1 VTRTDTASTIRP
13 ADRRIDEDP
22 MLRNLPIKKKGLI
35 IVSAPL
41 LLMVALLGTLY
52 SIGDALERAT
62 TMTLH
67 SQEVLGK
74 IEAAAGGLVAIHG
87 ENLQLS
93 LLGTS
98 ESAFELEDRRE
109 AVRIAARELQQM
121 TADNEHQSRIVT
133 RFVALA
139 DELLLDLT
147 TTYTVLRAA
156 PGERG
161 NDGPTRA
168 AADDRKLQQAIALT
182 DDLKNEERRLA
193 VERLEATNRLG
204 RSRRWA
210 LLVGGGLTV
219 LLACL
224 VGGWAMA
231 SMVRRLLI
239 IRENVAR
246 LATDEPL
253 VPPAGGHDE
262 IGQIDRAVHDMVR
275 SLRAQRKDNEMFIYS
290 VSHDLRSPL
299 VNLQGFGKELEHAAA
314 ALRQITSDPAV
325 PAAVSADARRVLDE
339 DVDVAL
345 RYIDQAVQRQ
355 SRIIDS
361 LLSLS
366 RAGRVEYAW
375 QAVDLG
381 SAVQSIVEALRS
393 QEQLAQIEFVVGDL
407 PAVYGDADALERVFD
422 NLIGNAVK
430 YLSPQRRGRIEV
442 GVHAQ
447 QGGSVVLFVRD
458 NGIGIAREHLERAF
472 LPFSRF
478 AGGKGEGIG
487 LSLVRRVVDRHH
499 GRVWLDSEPDVGTT
513 VFVALRAATVASGG
527 G

>member
-1 VTRTDTASTIRP
+1 
-13 ADRRIDEDP
+13 

-67 SQEVLGK
+67 SQAVLGK
-74 IEAAAGGLVAIHG
+74 IEAAAGGLVAIHSQ
-87 ENLQLS
+87 NLQLS

-98 ESAFELEDRRE
+98 ESAFAMEDRRE
-109 AVRIAARELQQM
+109 AVRAAALALQQM
-121 TADNEHQSRIVT
+121 TVDNEHQSRIVT

-139 DELLLDLT
+139 DELLLDLS
-147 TTYTVLRAA
+147 TTYTVLRGPPGQPGNEGAA
-156 PGERG
+156 
-161 NDGPTRA
+161 RA

-182 DDLKNEERRLA
+182 DELKLEERRLA
-193 VERLEATNRLG
+193 LDRLGDTNRLG
-204 RSRRWA
+204 RNRRWA

-239 IRENVAR
+239 IRENVTR
-246 LATDEPL
+246 LATVEPL

-275 SLRAQRKDNEMFIYS
+275 SLRAQRSDNEMFIYS

-299 VNLQGFGKELEHAAA
+299 VNLQGFGKELAHAAA
-314 ALRQITSDPAV
+314 ALRQIVADPAV
-325 PAAVSADARRVLDE
+325 PAATSAHARRVLDE

-375 QAVDLG
+375 QTVDLAG
-381 SAVQSIVEALRS
+381 SVQGIVAALQS
-393 QEQLAQIEFVVGDL
+393 QGQLAPIQFVVGDL
-407 PAVYGDADALERVFD
+407 PAVHGDPAALERLFD

-430 YLSPQRRGRIEV
+430 YLSPQRPGRIEI
-442 GVHAQ
+442 GVHARQ
-447 QGGSVVLFVRD
+447 NGTVVLFVRD
-458 NGIGIAREHLERAF
+458 NGIGIAREHVERAF

-478 AGGKGEGIG
+478 AGGQGEGIG

-499 GRVWLDSEPDVGTT
+499 GRVWIDSEPDVGTT
-513 VFVALRAATVASGG
+513 VFVALRAATAAPGG